1 VSQSSNQPH
10 EAVPAGIVS
19 HHLELTT
26 EEQEAHVRSTR
37 RFDLRRIIGAIFVL
51 YGLIV
56 LVVGLADPTADKA
69 KTGGI
74 AINVW
79 TGVAMLVVGGLFFLW
94 DRLRPVPAE
103 DILASYEEQE
113 EERAVGEGRQLG

>member
-1 VSQSSNQPH
+1 VSQSSSQSH
-10 EAVPAGIVS
+10 EPLPEGMVS
-19 HHLELTT
+19 HVELTP
-26 EEQEAHVRSTR
+26 EEQDAHVRSTR

-51 YGLIV
+51 YGVIV
-56 LVVGLADPTADKA
+56 LIVGLADPTADKA

-79 TGVAMLVVGGLFFLW
+79 TGIVMFVVGGLFFLW

-103 DILASYEEQE
+103 DILASYEEEE
-113 EERAVGEGRQLG
+113 EERAAGEGRGVA

>member
-1 VSQSSNQPH
+1 MSQNSSPLH
-10 EAVPAGIVS
+10 ERVPAGMVS
-19 HHLELTT
+19 HHAELTT

-37 RFDLRRIIGAIFVL
+37 RFDLRRIIGAIFVF
-51 YGLIV
+51 YGVLV

-79 TGVAMLVVGGLFFLW
+79 TGLAMLVVGGVFFLW

-103 DILASYEEQE
+103 DILASYEEEE
-113 EERAVGEGRQLG
+113 EERAVGEGRDLG